1 MKPAISRILLFT
13 LCLSAMIPFAFSPQ
27 PLPAASASGVDN
39 AHLYLS
45 MESVLAMLKRNQDII
60 LVDVRHKEAFDKSR
74 IAGSIH
80 LPLHALK
87 TKDFLKTKP
96 SVLVA
101 EGFPN
106 RELENTCTSLREA
119 GFERAFILRGGLKG
133 WQEQN
138 GPMEGD
144 VFSRQEL
151 NQVSPRSFY
160 LEKDSMDWLVIHI
173 SDPGPEPVIDR
184 AVPVPYKGD
193 REAFLRELRAALEN
207 NPGPVSRSL
216 LIVDEKGE
224 HYSAIE
230 PAIRRAKIRRV
241 FYLAGGV
248 EGYKV
253 FLNHLEASRYS
264 TIVGVTRCAGCP

>member
-1 MKPAISRILLFT
+1 M
-13 LCLSAMIPFAFSPQ
+13 
-27 PLPAASASGVDN
+27 
-39 AHLYLS
+39 
-45 MESVLAMLKRNQDII
+45 
-60 LVDVRHKEAFDKSR
+60 
-74 IAGSIH
+74 
-80 LPLHALK
+80 
-87 TKDFLKTKP
+87 
-96 SVLVA
+96 A
-101 EGFPN
+101 EGYPN
-106 RELENTCTSLREA
+106 RELENTATSLRLE
-119 GFERAFILRGGLKG
+119 GFERIFILRGGIHG
-133 WQEQN
+133 WQEQD

-144 VFSRQEL
+144 VFSRQDL
-151 NQVSPRSFY
+151 NQVSPGSFY